1 MADES
6 KEWQVEFYTN
16 SQNRCP
22 VLEYL
27 NSLPEEEQAKARNAL
42 RLLREF
48 GMLLGMPN
56 ARPLKGHKPLW
67 ELRPYPNRLIYFAHT
82 GRRFVIL
89 HAFQKTKQKTPLRE
103 IRVAERRMNEF
114 LESLGS

>member
-27 NSLPEEEQAKARNAL
+27 NSLPEKEQAKARNDL
-42 RLLREF
+42 KLLREF
-48 GMLLGMPN
+48 GVLLTLPH
-56 ARPLKGHKPLW
+56 ARSLRGHKPLW
-67 ELRPYPNRLIYFAHT
+67 ELRPYPNRLIYFLHT
-82 GRRFVIL
+82 GRRFVVL
-89 HAFQKTKQKTPLRE
+89 HAFRKTKQKTPRNE
-103 IRVAERRMNEF
+103 IKVAERRMNEF
-114 LESLGS
+114 MERLGS